1 MATTPCP
8 LVWDFYRAVDGAE
21 DLGGVIHYYDEMSQS
36 IYLSSG
42 LKTDVASV
50 SEGHWEDAEP
60 TKDIQITNDSFKVL
74 RFDHPSNGI
83 LYGAA
88 TDGKSLTF
96 LRYVYGMDISQI
108 IESWSWLTQ
117 TDNAIAQFDGEVQN
131 IDPDIFGVE
140 SSLFQPGTRIQ
151 VSITMGD
158 SDPYP
163 IGTVWLDESGYGQLE
178 STVKVSGRN
187 TIGYYLKDQTFDDK
201 ILFEGTTTEVL
212 KAILDYAGLTSYIVQ
227 ELEPVK
233 SFEFKPSDTLLS
245 GIETILEF
253 YTTTD
258 SKMEIVELT
267 DGTICIGYDYWISEY
282 LPRNYYS
289 FDDGREVFK
298 RNTTRASDGAYSKI
312 RVTGKDSE
320 DNELEP
326 VTVDVASFRYW
337 SLGSHRTKHL
347 SAPDGLTQEGLQSW
361 AEAQAKILQYVGI
374 AEDFVGPFRPQL
386 VVGDIAEVIHSD
398 SNTATSLG
406 LITQVKQV
414 FDKQSGFVTEFSVD
428 SGGVATDADGSVIY
442 SRTASINGYN
452 RRQNIVDLV
461 RYTAEKVGSVDSL
474 TPSDIGA
481 EPKGTA
487 AKLLSEHNTNEDA
500 HKNIRD
506 DVAKRLP
513 MPSSA
518 SKGQYLRVASVGT
531 DGKVTSTEAVES
543 SFSVPVFDLVVL
555 GMGHISVDGTETSLR
570 TSMTNIRSALDS
582 GPVKLKFQLNNGSVI
597 DMSVV
602 CFSSYVPA
610 NDTYQAIF
618 TVTYDVD
625 YNVRFTFST
634 DSITAS
640 VTTGASGD
648 ISAIANAAAELVRDD
663 IAAGIDTV
671 IGGSY

>member
-8 LVWDFYRAVDGAE
+8 LVWDFYRAVNGAE

-60 TKDIQITNDSFKVL
+60 TKDIQITNDNFKVL

-83 LYGAA
+83 LYGVAS
-88 TDGKSLTF
+88 DGNSLTF
-96 LRYVYGMDISQI
+96 LRYVYGMDVSQI
-108 IESWSWLTQ
+108 VDSWSWLTQ
-117 TDNAIAQFDGEVQN
+117 TDNAIAQFDSAVQN
-131 IDPDIFGVE
+131 IDPDIFGVD
-140 SSLFQPGTRIQ
+140 SSLFQPGARIQ
-151 VSITMGD
+151 VNIFMGD
-158 SDPYP
+158 SDAYP

-178 STVKVSGRN
+178 STVKISGRN
-187 TIGYYLKDQTFDDK
+187 TIGYFLKDQTFDDK

-212 KAILDYAGLTSYIVQ
+212 KGILDYAGLSSYIVQ
-227 ELEPVK
+227 DLTTVK

-245 GIETILEF
+245 GIEAILEF

-267 DGTICIGYDYWISEY
+267 DGTICIGYDYWVSQY

-312 RVTGKDSE
+312 RVTGRDSE
-320 DNELEP
+320 DNDLEP
-326 VTVDVASFRYW
+326 VTVEVENFRYW
-337 SLGSHRTKHL
+337 SLGRHRTKHL
-347 SAPDGLTQEGLQSW
+347 TAPDGLTQDGLQSW
-361 AEAQAKILQYVGI
+361 AKAQAKILQYIGI

-406 LITQVKQV
+406 LVTQVKQV
-414 FDKQSGFVTEFSVD
+414 FDKQSGYVTEFSVD

-442 SRTASINGYN
+442 SRTASINGFN

-474 TPSDIGA
+474 TPSDVGA

-487 AKLLSEHNTNEDA
+487 AALLSEHNANEDA

-506 DVAKRLP
+506 DIAARLP
-513 MPSSA
+513 MPSNA
-518 SKGQYLRVASVGT
+518 SKGQYLRVASVDVT
-531 DGKVTSTEAVES
+531 GKVTSTEAVES
-543 SFSVPVFDLVVL
+543 SFSVPVFDLVVA
-555 GMGHISVDGTETSLR
+555 GMNHVPADGTEVALKM
-570 TSMTNIRSALDS
+570 SMTDIRSALDA
-582 GPVKLKFQLNNGSVI
+582 GPVKLKFQVNDGSVLDI
-597 DMSVV
+597 SAV
-602 CFSSYVPA
+602 CCPVYIPA
-610 NDTYQAIF
+610 NNTYQAIF
-618 TVTYDVD
+618 TTTYDVD
-625 YNVRFTFST
+625 YNVRFIFTT
-634 DSITAS
+634 DSIKAS
-640 VTTGASGD
+640 VTTEA
-648 ISAIANAAAELVRDD
+648 
-663 IAAGIDTV
+663 
-671 IGGSY
+671 